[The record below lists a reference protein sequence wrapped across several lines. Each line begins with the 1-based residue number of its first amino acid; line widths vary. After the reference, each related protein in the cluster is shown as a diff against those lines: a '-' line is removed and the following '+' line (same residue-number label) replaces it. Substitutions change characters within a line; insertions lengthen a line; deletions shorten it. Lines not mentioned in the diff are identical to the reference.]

1 MLFCKQRRKKKKKK
15 KRKWPPPTLL
25 FSSSSLLV
33 SCLTST
39 LSLSRLSYVCQEH
52 GLHLTLSPWFQLLHG
67 AGHVFTVY
75 IMGCWEKRGRTWVL
89 VPFGCHIQVCETLC
103 VFFFLCKAIVCSS
116 QRNAESRRPYEG
128 TVITTPTLIGWD
140 VPRVHSERRRVVK
153 SHERVCCMLRLP
165 DENKGLSTEPP
176 LKVHHIPMKM
186 WLWRWNINHD
196 QLGIHRIHIPVIKF
210 ITWSSRQRFV
220 LRKHLSKQQE
230 KSKKSLASSL
240 RKYWPQTIS
249 ASMENNTINN

>member
-1 MLFCKQRRKKKKKK
+1 MLFCKQRRKKKKK
-15 KRKWPPPTLL
+15 RKENGRLLLYSSPPPRSSFPAWQAHWVCLVFHTFVKSMVCIWPCRHG
-25 FSSSSLLV
+25 FSSCMELDMCLL
-33 SCLTST
+33 
-39 LSLSRLSYVCQEH
+39 
-52 GLHLTLSPWFQLLHG
+52 
-67 AGHVFTVY
+67 Y
-75 IMGCWEKRGRTWVL
+75 ILWDAEKREGGLECWCPLGATFKCVR
-89 VPFGCHIQVCETLC
+89 CC
-103 VFFFLCKAIVCSS
+103 VFFFFMQGNCLLFSEKCWEQEAIWRDGHHNSNSNWMGCTASA
-116 QRNAESRRPYEG
+116 QWAQACG
-128 TVITTPTLIGWD
+128 QITRACLLY
-140 VPRVHSERRRVVK
+140 V
-153 SHERVCCMLRLP
+153 
-165 DENKGLSTEPP
+165 
-176 LKVHHIPMKM
+176 IPMKM

>member
-103 VFFFLCKAIVCSS
+103 VFFFFMQGNCLLFSEKCWEQEAIWRDGHHKSNSNWMGCTASA
-116 QRNAESRRPYEG
+116 QWAQACG
-128 TVITTPTLIGWD
+128 QITRACLLY
-140 VPRVHSERRRVVK
+140 V
-153 SHERVCCMLRLP
+153 
-165 DENKGLSTEPP
+165 
-176 LKVHHIPMKM
+176 IPMKM

-196 QLGIHRIHIPVIKF
+196 QLGIRPIHIPVIKF